1 MGCHC
6 LLRPKSTNLQL
17 QGLMVAIVS
26 IGDAGRKAL
35 EWSLMGLTMK
45 EQKVV
50 AQLCLRETS
59 DMIHNIFLC
68 LMLTLKS
75 LKLEL

>member
-1 MGCHC
+1 
-6 LLRPKSTNLQL
+6 
-17 QGLMVAIVS
+17 MVAIVS

-45 EQKVV
+45 EQK

-59 DMIHNIFLC
+59 DMIHSIFLG
-68 LMLTLKS
+68 LMLTLKC